1 MASDYRNQPENT
13 DDQYTNHY
21 NNFRIPIHSNLQ
33 SQYDSENWKGNGA
46 ISASSSSKSSS
57 IGGHLQNDQMPQI
70 QQTVAHQQSNISHPQ
85 SIVGQHTN
93 NLRPLKTTQL
103 PNQINTIKN
112 SPRRTSD
119 PLTQTG
125 TTTSPL
131 NWTLSDFDVGT
142 KLGAGKFGRVY
153 LAREKGGRNTIVAIK
168 SIKKD
173 DVKKEKIKYQLIREI
188 EIQRNLYHYNILKMF
203 GYFYDEKRVYILL
216 EYAPE
221 GSIWRVLKLARRFSN
236 VLAGTYAFQMI
247 NALSYIHSLKLIHR
261 DIKPENCLL
270 GSMGELK
277 LCDFGWAVYAPE
289 SRRNTMCGT
298 LDYLPPEMV
307 IDKPHDHSVDLWAF
321 GILIYELLVGKP
333 PFEHQDERTTLKKIK
348 NKDYHFP
355 EEANLVP
362 ESKDFINLLLKL
374 NPADR
379 PNLSVLKT
387 HDYITKY
394 ARPHQLDEKGTS
406 YIKNEEFWLEFQPF
420 SQREKERKKY
430 QERIMREQM
439 E

>member
-1 MASDYRNQPENT
+1 MESDYRNICS
-13 DDQYTNHY
+13 DQNYT
-21 NNFRIPIHSNLQ
+21 
-33 SQYDSENWKGNGA
+33 
-46 ISASSSSKSSS
+46 SSSKSS
-57 IGGHLQNDQMPQI
+57 I
-70 QQTVAHQQSNISHPQ
+70 NI
-85 SIVGQHTN
+85 N
-93 NLRPLKTTQL
+93 A
-103 PNQINTIKN
+103 INTQQQNEVNSDIKHFSSSGN
-112 SPRRTSD
+112 VLSGNHLGHHSQNVSCQSQSQKGPRRTSD

-131 NWTLSDFDVGT
+131 NWTLADFDVGT

-221 GSIWRVLKLARRFSN
+221 GCLWRVLKLAKRFPN
-236 VLAGTYAFQMI
+236 ILAATYAYQMI
-247 NALSYIHSLKLIHR
+247 NALSYIHSASIIHR

-277 LCDFGWAVYAPE
+277 LCDFGWAVYAPQ

-307 IDKPHDHSVDLWAF
+307 TERPHDHSVDLWAF

-333 PFEHQDERTTLKKIK
+333 PFEHHDERKTLLKIK
-348 NKDYHFP
+348 TKDYTFP
-355 EEANLVP
+355 VEANICQIAQN
-362 ESKDFINLLLKL
+362 FINLLLKL
-374 NPADR
+374 NPAER
-379 PNLSVLKT
+379 PTLDFLKNDEFIKT
-387 HDYITKY
+387 C
-394 ARPHQLDEKGTS
+394 ARPHQLDRKGS
-406 YIKNEEFWLEFQPF
+406 GYIRNEEFWNEFQPY

-430 QERIMREQM
+430 HERMMREQGIYTTAGNTGIHM
-439 E
+439 HEDQHNGDLGYQPANMNH